1 MSMAMVPRLGDFNL
15 HRLSLQLSIDNSN
28 NSDNSDNSENS
39 NNSDNSDNSENS
51 DNSTNPEHHQLR

>member
-1 MSMAMVPRLGDFNL
+1 MAMVPRLGDFNL

-39 NNSDNSDNSENS
+39 DNSNNH
-51 DNSTNPEHHQLR
+51 EHHQLR